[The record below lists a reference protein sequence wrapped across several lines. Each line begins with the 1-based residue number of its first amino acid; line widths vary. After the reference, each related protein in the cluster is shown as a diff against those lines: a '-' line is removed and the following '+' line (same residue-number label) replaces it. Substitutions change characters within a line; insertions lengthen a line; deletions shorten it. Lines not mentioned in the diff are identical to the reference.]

1 MTFGPFRRHKP
12 IRRDHAERY
21 LLITLLSFAASVS
34 LTRLFL
40 SLTGYPQIGNG
51 ELHIAHLLWGG
62 LLLFIGCL
70 LPLIFANRWA
80 LDLGAFL
87 GGAGVGL
94 FIDEV
99 GKFITR
105 SNDYFYPTAAPI
117 IYAVFLLTVLLYIT
131 VKRDNAHN
139 LRKEMFG
146 VLEDLEEVVDSD
158 LNEVERDSMLSRL
171 EEVKNAS
178 RDADLTWL
186 AQNLHHYLSNRNLQI
201 VPESPSIWE
210 RIHARWL
217 AFERTWLTR
226 TRFKAIL
233 TGGLLVWGLWSLLMP
248 VDVLLLSHNLT
259 QTQGFLF
266 GLINISSVDNP
277 AALIWFQARIG
288 LEGAMG
294 LLLLISA
301 SLLVS
306 GKEQAGIALGRITLL
321 IDLTIVNLLVFYFD
335 QFSTIINAVFQF
347 VLIIGMLHYYRRFLQ
362 FQIPPN
368 PTTPLPPNS

>member
-80 LDLGAFL
+80 LDLSAFL

-117 IYAVFLLTVLLYIT
+117 IYAVFLLTVLLYVT
-131 VKRDNAHN
+131 VKRDNANN
-139 LRKEMFG
+139 LRKELFG
-146 VLEDLEEVVDSD
+146 VL
-158 LNEVERDSMLSRL
+158 
-171 EEVKNAS
+171 
-178 RDADLTWL
+178 
-186 AQNLHHYLSNRNLQI
+186 
-201 VPESPSIWE
+201 
-210 RIHARWL
+210 
-217 AFERTWLTR
+217 
-226 TRFKAIL
+226 
-233 TGGLLVWGLWSLLMP
+233 
-248 VDVLLLSHNLT
+248 
-259 QTQGFLF
+259 
-266 GLINISSVDNP
+266 
-277 AALIWFQARIG
+277 
-288 LEGAMG
+288 
-294 LLLLISA
+294 
-301 SLLVS
+301 
-306 GKEQAGIALGRITLL
+306 
-321 IDLTIVNLLVFYFD
+321 
-335 QFSTIINAVFQF
+335 
-347 VLIIGMLHYYRRFLQ
+347 
-362 FQIPPN
+362 
-368 PTTPLPPNS
+368 

>member
-277 AALIWFQARIG
+277 SALSWFQARIG